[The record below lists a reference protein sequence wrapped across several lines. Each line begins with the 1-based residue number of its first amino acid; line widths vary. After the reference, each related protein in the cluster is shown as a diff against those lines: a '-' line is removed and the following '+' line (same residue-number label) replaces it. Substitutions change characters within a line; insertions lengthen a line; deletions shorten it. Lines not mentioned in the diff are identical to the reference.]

1 MTMLE
6 YDHARFVRYG
16 GHNPEFYERVREK
29 QKREEEAA
37 GARKDA
43 EKAMEAKRRREAFE
57 RIMANAQD
65 LKSYGCTT
73 IISNN
78 DKPPPKEIIA
88 QVAAIYGIPVSD
100 IMGRRRNIAIVEA
113 RHAAIKAVAD
123 RRPDLSLPQIGRYFG
138 NRDHTTILHAINKF
152 GGRAKQGGSHV

>member
-6 YDHARFVRYG
+6 YDHARFVRYS
-16 GHNPEFYERVREK
+16 GHNPEFYKRVREK
-29 QKREEEAA
+29 QKREEAA
-37 GARKDA
+37 ARARQDA

-88 QVAAIYGIPVSD
+88 QVAAIYGIPVSE
-100 IMGRRRNIAIVEA
+100 ILGPRRRHHIVEA
-113 RHAAIKAVAD
+113 RQAAIKAVAD
-123 RRPDLSLPQIGRYFG
+123 RRPDLSLPQIGKIFG
-138 NRDHTTILHAINKF
+138 RDHTTVHHALSKF